1 VQHFE
6 QIEEALI
13 DAATVLKNSRAGS
26 GDESSVQQIVLLI
39 ELVGTILVYIRQ
51 TGGPAWFY

>member
-39 ELVGTILVYIRQ
+39 ELVGTILV
-51 TGGPAWFY
+51 